1 MLHAYRYLTLVMDAL
16 TAARRGVPQSLRSA
30 HDRMAPMIRFF
41 RHGDGGL
48 ALFHGGAEGDPRTIS
63 ALLARDEV
71 RGQPHAYA
79 PHSGYQRIISGHSF
93 VVMDCGGTPPG
104 PFATEAHAS
113 SLSFELSSGAQR
125 IVVNCGASHQKQWT
139 DLLRATAA
147 HSTITL
153 ADLSTA
159 FLIQP
164 GLARQLLGP
173 RLIGGPQK
181 AETNRMQTPQGW
193 SITANHDA
201 YVSQFGFTVERML
214 SLSPQG
220 LVLTGRDRLT
230 PSAKGKRG
238 SLPFAIRFHI
248 HPEVRVSPSQ
258 GGGILL
264 KLANGE
270 GWRFRASGQIV
281 IEESIYLGTG
291 QARKAEQLVVVGAV
305 RDTEVQIDW
314 LFEQIGS
321 G

>member
-1 MLHAYRYLTLVMDAL
+1 
-16 TAARRGVPQSLRSA
+16 
-30 HDRMAPMIRFF
+30 
-41 RHGDGGL
+41 
-48 ALFHGGAEGDPRTIS
+48 
-63 ALLARDEV
+63 
-71 RGQPHAYA
+71 
-79 PHSGYQRIISGHSF
+79 
-93 VVMDCGGTPPG
+93 
-104 PFATEAHAS
+104 
-113 SLSFELSSGAQR
+113 
-125 IVVNCGASHQKQWT
+125 
-139 DLLRATAA
+139 
-147 HSTITL
+147 
-153 ADLSTA
+153 
-159 FLIQP
+159 
-164 GLARQLLGP
+164 
-173 RLIGGPQK
+173 
-181 AETNRMQTPQGW
+181 MQTPQGW

>member
-1 MLHAYRYLTLVMDAL
+1 
-16 TAARRGVPQSLRSA
+16 
-30 HDRMAPMIRFF
+30 MAPMIRFF

-48 ALFHGGAEGDPRTIS
+48 ALFQGSGEGDPRTIS

-71 RGQPHAYA
+71 RGQPHAHA
-79 PHSGYQRIISGHSF
+79 PHSGYQRVISGHTF
-93 VVMDCGGTPPG
+93 VAMDCGGTPPEQ
-104 PFATEAHAS
+104 FATQAHAS
-113 SLSFELSSGAQR
+113 TLSFEFSSGAQR
-125 IVVNCGASHQKQWT
+125 IVVNCGASSQQSQLQ
-139 DLLRATAA
+139 DALRATAA

-164 GLARQLLGP
+164 GIARRLLGA
-173 RLIGGPQK
+173 RLLGGP
-181 AETNRMQTPQGW
+181 AHIDTNRMQTPQGW
-193 SITANHDA
+193 SITASHDA
-201 YVSQFGFTVERML
+201 YAEQCGFVIERMI

-220 LVLTGRDRLT
+220 LVLTGRDRLV
-230 PSAKGKRG
+230 PVSKVKRG

-270 GWRFRASGQIV
+270 GWRFRASGQIA

-291 QARKAEQLVVVGAV
+291 QARKTEQLVIAGAV
-305 RDTEVQIDW
+305 RDTEVQVDW
-314 LFEQIGS
+314 LFEQIGGS
-321 G
+321 